1 MINIVGGRTST
12 LKRGRDYFTKET
24 TIKWYY
30 RLLSLIY
37 LHPSKNNGGWG
48 GDPLL
53 HIIQKKVVSSV
64 KEQLQWQS
72 LQFTTNQN
80 LRLFFFLV
88 LPMKD
93 NYRQNLF

>member
-12 LKRGRDYFTKET
+12 LKRGRDYFSKET

-53 HIIQKKVVSSV
+53 HNTKESSLICEGTTSMTIFAIYNKSKFKII
-64 KEQLQWQS
+64 
-72 LQFTTNQN
+72 
-80 LRLFFFLV
+80 FFFSFTNEGQL
-88 LPMKD
+88 
-93 NYRQNLF
+93 